1 MEILKNPN
9 FDFLGK
15 TRYFVAASLVI
26 IIAGAVVMHRQGIR
40 FGVEFEGGTQLILQF
55 QSRPD
60 IGRVRAVVEKVAPGA
75 AIQGYDAPSRNQA
88 LIRVGGGN
96 LADRGP
102 AILQSLGESYAQ
114 NPATIASAEQTQILL
129 HFESRP
135 ELDTVRSAIQ
145 RVAPDLVADM
155 YGDAARNEAL
165 IRNDPGGHVV
175 GVLSQNYPENPVT
188 IIGSET
194 VGPIVGAE
202 LRRKAVQLTVLGLLF
217 QLIYIGIRFKG
228 AIWGA
233 AASIAVF
240 HDVLAT
246 LAFLA
251 FFHYEIT
258 LNVIAALLTLV
269 GYSVNDTIVIFDRA
283 RENLRQRRKEPLSKI
298 LNDSVNQTLTRTL
311 ISNGTTFLAVLGL
324 FLAGGEA
331 LKSFGFTMVVG
342 ILVGTYSTIYIASP
356 IVVAWEALTLR
367 RNAARVS

>member
-15 TRYFVAASLVI
+15 TRYFVAVSLAI
-26 IIAGAVVMHRQGIR
+26 IVVGVVVMNRQGVR

-55 QSRPD
+55 QARPD

-96 LADRGP
+96 LAEHGP

-114 NPATIASAEQTQILL
+114 NPAKITAADQTQVVL
-129 HFESRP
+129 HFESQP
-135 ELDTVRSAIQ
+135 DLDAVRGAIRKTV
-145 RVAPDLVADM
+145 PDLVADT
-155 YGDAARNEAL
+155 YGDAM
-165 IRNDPGGHVV
+165 RNDALVRKDPGKHVV
-175 GVLSQNYPENPVT
+175 DVLNRDYPQNPVT
-188 IIGSET
+188 IVGSET

-202 LRRKAVQLTVLGLLF
+202 LRRRAVQLTVLGLLF

-228 AIWGA
+228 AIWGTA
-233 AASIAVF
+233 ATIAVL
-240 HDVLAT
+240 HDVLVT

-251 FFHYEIT
+251 FFRYEIT

-283 RENLRQRRKEPLSKI
+283 RENLRQRRKEPLAKI

-324 FLAGGEA
+324 YLAGGEA
-331 LKSFGFTMVVG
+331 LKSFGFTMVIG